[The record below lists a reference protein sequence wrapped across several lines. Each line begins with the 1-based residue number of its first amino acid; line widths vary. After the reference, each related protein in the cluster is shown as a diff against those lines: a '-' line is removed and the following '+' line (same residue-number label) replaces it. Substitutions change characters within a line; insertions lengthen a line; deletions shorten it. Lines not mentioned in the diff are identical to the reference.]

1 MIKLAVI
8 GFAMAVASSAQALP
22 LAPVQ
27 QPENI
32 IITVRE
38 GCGAGFTRV
47 SGRCVRTP
55 ARAAARRCAAGLRVV
70 NDRCVR

>member
-22 LAPVQ
+22 LVPVQ
-27 QPENI
+27 QPESI

-47 SGRCVRTP
+47 QGRCVRTP
-55 ARAAARRCAAGLRVV
+55 ARAAARRCAVGLRLV
-70 NDRCVR
+70 DGRCIR